1 MAKRYYSKR
10 YTRKRRTKY
19 FVVGLIL
26 IFIMLVVVS
35 AYSDIPQLEPIR
47 KQIMSLGVYG
57 LSVGDTGEIDGL
69 AITLIEYD
77 LVNGYV
83 YKDEVLVSVE
93 SWGETYNIVDKPITP
108 PKGAKF
114 LFLHIRVENVGKVK
128 KSFPCWLP
136 FPNDSRR
143 LFTSCNDISLYYR
156 DSLMDSH
163 AIIYNEGYKM
173 GFYYDECV
181 TLLEK
186 EHSYCPP
193 YIWIDESVYPGISK
207 EGWIAFIVPEGIE
220 LEKTTLKIRG
230 LIWKLEESSF

>member
-1 MAKRYYSKR
+1 MTKRYPSKR
-10 YTRKRRTKY
+10 YPRKRRTKY
-19 FVVGLIL
+19 LVAG
-26 IFIMLVVVS
+26 IFLVFAALVVVS

-69 AITLIEYD
+69 AMTLIEYD

-83 YKDEVLVSVE
+83 YKDEVLASVE
-93 SWGETYNIVDKPITP
+93 SWVEVYDIVDNPITP

-128 KSFPCWLP
+128 NSFPCWLP
-136 FPNDSRR
+136 FPNDPRR
-143 LFTSCNDISLYYR
+143 LFISCNDISLYYS

-173 GFYYDECV
+173 GFYSDECV
-181 TLLEK
+181 TLLAK

-193 YIWIDESVYPGISK
+193 YIWIDESVYPGRSK

-230 LIWKLEESSF
+230 LVWKLG